1 MVSIEEFQKMMKR
14 IYFSRDSKRGALETY
29 MWLKEEVDE
38 LWEAAQKGERR
49 ALEEEFSD
57 VIAWLASLANVL
69 DIDLEKAT
77 LNKYDNRCPKC
88 GSSPCECIFHMKRC

>member
-1 MVSIEEFQKMMKR
+1 MVSIKEFQNMMKR
-14 IYFSRDSKRGALETY
+14 IYFSRDTKRGALETY

-38 LWEAAQKGERR
+38 LWEAAQKGKRR

-69 DIDLEKAT
+69 NVDLEKAT
-77 LNKYDNRCPKC
+77 LNKYDNCCPKC
-88 GSSPCECIFHMKRC
+88 HSSPCECLFYTKKR